1 MTRLWNEPA
10 DFADEM
16 IAGFVAAN
24 ERYVRRVIGG
34 VVRSTVSPAGQVAVV
49 VGGGS
54 GHYPAFGGL
63 VGQGLAHG
71 AAMGNLF
78 ASPSAQQVYAV
89 AKAADNG
96 GGVFLSYG
104 NYAGD
109 VLNFDAAQ
117 KRLRGEGIA
126 CETVTVTDDVVSA
139 TADERHRRRGI
150 AGDLTVFRVAAA
162 AAEAG
167 YELAEVARVAR
178 LANERTR
185 SFGVAFTGCTLPG
198 ADAPLFTVPEG
209 RMAVGLG
216 IHGEPGIHETGIP
229 TADGLAELLVERLLG
244 ELPDGVD
251 AARGACVVPILNGLG
266 SLKYEE
272 MFVVYRRIA
281 ELLHDAGLEI
291 VDPHVGEYCTSFD
304 MAGTSLTLFWPD
316 DELEG
321 LWETPVDTPAYR
333 RGSLATAERADAS
346 ALPDATVED
355 VPPSDEASRAVAT
368 TVLAAVQTIADIV
381 DTHVDE
387 LGRIDAI
394 AGDGDHG
401 IGMQRGS
408 HAARAAA
415 RLTVDAGAG
424 ARTTL
429 TRAADAWSDR
439 AGGTSGALW
448 GVILNA
454 VATTL
459 GDTGRPD
466 SAAIAAGVAAASRA
480 VTDFGKAEV
489 GDKTLVDALVPF
501 SVELT
506 DAVDGGAELSVA
518 WTAAAAAATRAAL
531 ATSDLLPR
539 MGRART
545 HGRNSVGTPD
555 PGAISLALIATAI
568 GEVLASASGPAARPA
583 RPTPTTPT
591 PTTPTTP
598 TSKEPT

>member
-1 MTRLWNEPA
+1 MTRLWNDPA

-24 ERYVRRVIGG
+24 ERYVRRVSGG
-34 VVRSTVSPAGQVAVV
+34 VVRSTVSPEGQVAVV

-63 VGQGLAHG
+63 VGPGLAHG

-78 ASPSAQQVYAV
+78 ASPSTQQVHSV

-96 GGVFLSYG
+96 GGVFFSYG

-117 KRLRGEGIA
+117 ERLRAEGIA
-126 CETVTVTDDVVSA
+126 CETVTVTDDVASA
-139 TADERHRRRGI
+139 AAEEKHRRRGI
-150 AGDLTVFRVAAA
+150 AGDLTVFRIAAA

-167 YELAEVARVAR
+167 RDLAEVTRVAAN
-178 LANERTR
+178 ANERTR
-185 SFGVAFTGCTLPG
+185 SFGLAFSGCTLPG
-198 ADAPLFTVPEG
+198 AAQPLFSVPEG

-216 IHGEPGIHETGIP
+216 IHGEPGIDETDIP
-229 TADGLAELLVERLLG
+229 TADGLAALLVERLLD
-244 ELPDGVD
+244 EVPDGIEI
-251 AARGACVVPILNGLG
+251 RGARVVPILNGLG

-281 ELLHDAGLEI
+281 ELLAEAGIEI

-304 MAGTSLTLFWPD
+304 MAGTSLTLFWLD
-316 DELEG
+316 HELET
-321 LWETPVDTPAYR
+321 LWETGVDTPAYR
-333 RGSLATAERADAS
+333 RGSVAAQERAVV
-346 ALPDATVED
+346 PDADDETFED
-355 VPPSDEASRAVAT
+355 IPPSDEDSRRVAT
-368 TVLAAVQTIADIV
+368 TVLSAVAAIAATV
-381 DTHVDE
+381 EEHVDE

-408 HAARAAA
+408 QAALSAARAAQ
-415 RLTVDAGAG
+415 RGGAG
-424 ARTTL
+424 AATTL
-429 TRAADAWSDR
+429 ARAADAWADR

-454 VATTL
+454 VAAKL

-466 SAAIAAGVAAASRA
+466 AAAVAAGVAAGSRG
-480 VTDFGKAEV
+480 VTDYGKAEV

-501 SVELT
+501 SMTLT
-506 DAVDGGAELSVA
+506 QAVDAGATLSDA
-518 WTAAAAAATRAAL
+518 WASAADAATRAAA

-545 HGRNSVGTPD
+545 HGEHAIGTPD
-555 PGAISLALIATAI
+555 PGAISLALIATALTP
-568 GEVLASASGPAARPA
+568 VL
-583 RPTPTTPT
+583 
-591 PTTPTTP
+591 
-598 TSKEPT
+598 TSPQEN